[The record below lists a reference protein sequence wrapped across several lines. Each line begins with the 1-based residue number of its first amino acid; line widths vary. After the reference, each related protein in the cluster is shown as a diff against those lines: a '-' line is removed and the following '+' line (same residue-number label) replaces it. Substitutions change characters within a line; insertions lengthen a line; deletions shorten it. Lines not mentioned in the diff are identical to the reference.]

1 MPHRRSGS
9 NGKVGGLPGAATR
22 RILLLAAP
30 GSQIL
35 DLVGPFQVFTRASE
49 IAARNHPAAPAL
61 YLVEVVTTEP
71 GMLLTSCGLRLEAHR
86 TFSQVHRQVRGA
98 VDTLLIVGGASVEA
112 GEEDDAVVEALRRTA
127 PRLHRIGSI
136 CTGAFLLARAG
147 LLNGRRATTHWKYC
161 DLLARRYPA
170 VKVEP
175 DPIFVRDGNVYTSAG
190 VTAGMDLALALVEED
205 AGSKLALE
213 VARELVLYLRR
224 PGGQSQ
230 FSAALNLQASDRQPF
245 RDLGGW
251 VVEHL
256 RSDLSVDALAAR
268 VGMSPRNFARV
279 FRTEMNTTPAKFVES
294 LRLEAARRRLQES
307 NASLKSIAT
316 VCGFRNCDA
325 MRTTF
330 RRVLRVAPGEYRWR
344 FQARHTGAARK
355 RIAEGDLL
363 PITNGHQDLGEQS
376 R

>member
-1 MPHRRSGS
+1 
-9 NGKVGGLPGAATR
+9 V
-22 RILLLAAP
+22 
-30 GSQIL
+30 
-35 DLVGPFQVFTRASE
+35 
-49 IAARNHPAAPAL
+49 
-61 YLVEVVTTEP
+61 VEVVTTEP

-86 TFSQVHRQVRGA
+86 TFSEVGRQVRRQMRGA
-98 VDTLLIVGGASVEA
+98 TDTLLIVGGASIEA
-112 GEEDDAVVEALRRTA
+112 DEEDDTVVEALRRMA
-127 PRLHRIGSI
+127 PELRRIGSI

-230 FSAALNLQASDRQPF
+230 FSEALHLQASDHQPF
-245 RDLGGW
+245 RDLAAW

-256 RSDLSVDALAAR
+256 RSDLSVEALAAR

-279 FRTEMNTTPAKFVES
+279 FREEMNTTPAKFVES
-294 LRLEAARRRLQES
+294 LRLEVARRRLQES
-307 NASLKSIAT
+307 HASLESVAAT
-316 VCGFRNCDA
+316 CGFRNCDA
-325 MRTTF
+325 MRSTF
-330 RRVLRVAPGEYRWR
+330 KRVLRVAPGEYRWR
-344 FQARHTGAARK
+344 FQARHNGAA
-355 RIAEGDLL
+355 G
-363 PITNGHQDLGEQS
+363 NG
-376 R
+376 

>member
-1 MPHRRSGS
+1 MPHRRNGS
-9 NGKVGGLPGAATR
+9 KCEVRRLTAAAPR

-30 GSQIL
+30 DSQIL

-49 IAARNHPAAPAL
+49 ILARSHPSMPPL
-61 YLVEVVTTEP
+61 YSLEVVTTER
-71 GMLLTSCGLRLEAHR
+71 GMLLTSCGLRLKAHR
-86 TFSQVHRQVRGA
+86 TFRQVRGSA
-98 VDTLLIVGGASVEA
+98 DTLLIMGGACIEA
-112 GEEDDAVVEALRRTA
+112 GREDAAVVQWLQRLATRLRRV
-127 PRLHRIGSI
+127 GSI

-147 LLNGRRATTHWKYC
+147 VLNGRRATTHWKYC

-170 VKVEP
+170 VKVER

-190 VTAGMDLALALVEED
+190 VTAGMDMALALVEED
-205 AGSKLALE
+205 AGSTLALE

-245 RDLGGW
+245 RDLGAW
-251 VVEHL
+251 VLEHL
-256 RSDLSVDALAAR
+256 RNDLSVDVLASR

-279 FRTEMNTTPAKFVES
+279 FRSEMKTTPAKFVES

-307 NASLKSIAT
+307 NANLESVAAT
-316 VCGFRNCDA
+316 CGFRNCDA

-330 RRVLRVAPGEYRWR
+330 KRVLRVTPGEYRWR
-344 FQARHTGAARK
+344 FQARHSRAA
-355 RIAEGDLL
+355 
-363 PITNGHQDLGEQS
+363 
-376 R
+376 

>member
-1 MPHRRSGS
+1 MALRKNGFSGETARHIED
-9 NGKVGGLPGAATR
+9 VPR

-49 IAARNHPAAPAL
+49 ISARWHPGRSPL
-61 YLVEVVTTEP
+61 YSLEVITTER

-86 TFSQVHRQVRGA
+86 TFRQVRGH
-98 VDTLLIVGGASVEA
+98 VDTLLIVGGASIEA
-112 GEEDDAVVEALRRTA
+112 GEENSEVLQWLQRIARRLRRV
-127 PRLHRIGSI
+127 GSI

-161 DLLARRYPA
+161 DLLARRHPS
-170 VKVEP
+170 VKVEA
-175 DPIFVRDGNVYTSAG
+175 DPIFMHDGNVYTSAG

-205 AGSKLALE
+205 AGPKLALE

-230 FSAALNLQASDRQPF
+230 FSAALNLQASDREPF
-245 RDLGGW
+245 RDLGAW
-251 VVEHL
+251 MLEHL
-256 RSDLSVDALAAR
+256 RNDLSVRVLASR

-279 FRTEMNTTPAKFVES
+279 FRAEMSMTPAKFVES

-307 NASLKSIAT
+307 NGSLESIARA
-316 VCGFRNCDA
+316 CGFRNCDA
-325 MRTTF
+325 MRSTF
-330 RRVLRVAPGEYRWR
+330 KRVLRVAPGEYRWR
-344 FQARHTGAARK
+344 FQ
-355 RIAEGDLL
+355 
-363 PITNGHQDLGEQS
+363 S
-376 R
+376 RNSRLR

>member
-1 MPHRRSGS
+1 MLHRKNGS
-9 NGKVGGLPGAATR
+9 NGKVGKLPTRVSR

-49 IAARNHPAAPAL
+49 ILARSRPGAPPL
-61 YLVEVVTTEP
+61 YSLEVVTTEP

-86 TFSQVHRQVRGA
+86 TFRQVRGA
-98 VDTLLIVGGASVEA
+98 ADTLLIVGGACVEA
-112 GEEDDAVVEALRRTA
+112 GREDATVVQWLQRLAPQLRRV
-127 PRLHRIGSI
+127 GSI

-147 LLNGRRATTHWKYC
+147 LLHGRRATTHWKYC

-175 DPIFVRDGNVYTSAG
+175 DPIFVRDGKVYTSAG
-190 VTAGMDLALALVEED
+190 VTAGMDMALALIEED

-245 RDLGGW
+245 RDLGAW
-251 VVEHL
+251 VLEHL
-256 RSDLSVDALAAR
+256 RHDLSVEVLASR

-279 FRTEMNTTPAKFVES
+279 FRAEMNTTPAKFVES

-307 NASLKSIAT
+307 NASLESVAT
-316 VCGFRNCDA
+316 NCGFRNCDA
-325 MRTTF
+325 MRSTF
-330 RRVLRVAPGEYRWR
+330 KRVLRVAPGEYRWR
-344 FQARHTGAARK
+344 FQAKHSGAV
-355 RIAEGDLL
+355 
-363 PITNGHQDLGEQS
+363 
-376 R
+376 

>member
-1 MPHRRSGS
+1 MPHRKNGS
-9 NGKVGGLPGAATR
+9 NGKAGGLTGAATR

-30 GSQIL
+30 GTQIL

-49 IAARNHPAAPAL
+49 IAARKNPAAPAL
-61 YLVEVVTTEP
+61 YLLEVVTTEP

-86 TFSQVHRQVRGA
+86 TFRRVRGA
-98 VDTLLIVGGASVEA
+98 ADTLLIVGGASVEE
-112 GEEDDAVVEALRRTA
+112 GEEDGTVVESVRCMAPQLR
-127 PRLHRIGSI
+127 RIGSI

-161 DLLARRYPA
+161 DMLARRYPA

-230 FSAALNLQASDRQPF
+230 FSAALSLQASDRQPF
-245 RDLGGW
+245 RDLEAW
-251 VVEHL
+251 VLEHL
-256 RSDLSVDALAAR
+256 RNNLSVDALATR

-279 FRTEMNTTPAKFVES
+279 FRAEMNMTPAKFVES
-294 LRLEAARRRLQES
+294 LRVDAARRRLQES
-307 NASLKSIAT
+307 NASLESVAT
-316 VCGFRNCDA
+316 TCGFRNCDA
-325 MRTTF
+325 MRSTF
-330 RRVLRVAPGEYRWR
+330 KRVFRVAPGEYRWR
-344 FQARHTGAARK
+344 FQARR
-355 RIAEGDLL
+355 
-363 PITNGHQDLGEQS
+363 NGS
-376 R
+376 TRSA

>member
-1 MPHRRSGS
+1 MALRRNGS
-9 NGKVGGLPGAATR
+9 NGQAGRIGEAGPR

-49 IAARNHPAAPAL
+49 ILARTDGGRPPL
-61 YLVEVVTTEP
+61 YSLEVVTTER
-71 GMLLTSCGLRLEAHR
+71 GMLLTSCGLRLQGHR
-86 TFSQVHRQVRGA
+86 TFQQVRGP
-98 VDTLLIVGGASVEA
+98 VDTLLIVGGACVEE
-112 GEEDDAVVEALRRTA
+112 GKEDVAVVKWLQHLAKRSRRV
-127 PRLHRIGSI
+127 GSI

-190 VTAGMDLALALVEED
+190 VTAGMDMALALVEED

-230 FSAALNLQASDRQPF
+230 FSAALDLQASDREPF
-245 RDLGGW
+245 RDLGAW
-251 VVEHL
+251 VLEHL
-256 RSDLSVDALAAR
+256 CSDLSVNALASR
-268 VGMSPRNFARV
+268 VGMSSRNFARV
-279 FRTEMNTTPAKFVES
+279 FRAQMKTTPAKFVES

-307 NASLKSIAT
+307 SASLESVAAT
-316 VCGFRNCDA
+316 CGFRNCDA
-325 MRTTF
+325 MRSTF
-330 RRVLRVAPGEYRWR
+330 KRVLRVAPGEYRWR
-344 FQARHTGAARK
+344 FQAKDNGAA
-355 RIAEGDLL
+355 
-363 PITNGHQDLGEQS
+363 
-376 R
+376 

>member
-1 MPHRRSGS
+1 MPHRK
-9 NGKVGGLPGAATR
+9 NGCNGEVGTLAAAAPL

-49 IAARNHPAAPAL
+49 ILARSRPGTRPVYSL
-61 YLVEVVTTEP
+61 EVVTTEP

-86 TFSQVHRQVRGA
+86 TFRQVRNGA
-98 VDTLLIVGGASVEA
+98 DTLLIIGGACVEEG
-112 GEEDDAVVEALRRTA
+112 GEAEAVVQWLQRIASQSR
-127 PRLHRIGSI
+127 RIGSI

-147 LLNGRRATTHWKYC
+147 LLNGRCATTHWKYC
-161 DLLARRYPA
+161 DLLSRRYPA

-190 VTAGMDLALALVEED
+190 VTAGMDMALALVEED

-245 RDLGGW
+245 RDLGAW
-251 VVEHL
+251 VLEHL
-256 RSDLSVDALAAR
+256 RNDLSVDVLASR

-279 FRTEMNTTPAKFVES
+279 FCAEMNTTPAKFVES

-307 NASLKSIAT
+307 NASLESVAAT
-316 VCGFRNCDA
+316 CGFRNCDA
-325 MRTTF
+325 MRKTF
-330 RRVLRVAPGEYRWR
+330 KRVLRVAPGEYRWR
-344 FQARHTGAARK
+344 FQAAQR
-355 RIAEGDLL
+355 
-363 PITNGHQDLGEQS
+363 
-376 R
+376 